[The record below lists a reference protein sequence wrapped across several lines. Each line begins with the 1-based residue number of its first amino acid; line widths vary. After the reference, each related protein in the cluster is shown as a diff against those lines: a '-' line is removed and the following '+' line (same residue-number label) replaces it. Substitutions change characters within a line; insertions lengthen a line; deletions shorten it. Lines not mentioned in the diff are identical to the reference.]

1 MENKIQL
8 QKHAHVLAANA
19 QEVGFLERVVLNPES
34 NVITHIVVRNGPLL
48 NKEDKVLPIEL
59 VTDTTEDLVLLQA
72 DAGTM
77 ESMPLFEE
85 RQIVGEEQSVELS
98 ASSNQPVAMPADR
111 PLIDVEDTYITEA
124 VQNIPD
130 GTVAMRAGAKIIA
143 ADGENLGHV
152 ERILADSSVN
162 QITHLLISRGIFSK
176 DVKVI
181 PIKWVMKIGEEGVYL
196 RVNKD
201 SVEGLDG
208 IPIAS

>member
-1 MENKIQL
+1 MQNKIQL

-72 DAGTM
+72 DAATV

-85 RQIVGEEQSVELS
+85 RQIVGEEQSVGML
-98 ASSNQPVAMPADR
+98 ASSDHPVAMPVDR

-124 VQNIPD
+124 VQNIPE
-130 GTVAMRAGAKIIA
+130 GTVAMKAGAKIIT

-181 PIKWVMKIGEEGVYL
+181 PIRWVLKIGEDHVYL
-196 RVNKD
+196 NVNKD